1 MSKLILLMY
10 LLTGKVEKVDGLYTI
25 HTSESSVIE
34 YACEGEVYQW
44 LETGVFTYDDNLCE
58 CGELEFFM
66 ATEEGE

>member
-34 YACEGEVYQW
+34 YACEGEVLEYI
-44 LETGVFTYDDNLCE
+44 ETGVFRYDDNLAKP
-58 CGELEFFM
+58 GELE
-66 ATEEGE
+66 